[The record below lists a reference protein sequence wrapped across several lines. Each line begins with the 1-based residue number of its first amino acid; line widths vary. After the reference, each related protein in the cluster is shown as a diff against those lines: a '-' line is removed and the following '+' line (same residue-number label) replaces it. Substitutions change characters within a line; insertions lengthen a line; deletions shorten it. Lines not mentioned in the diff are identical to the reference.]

1 MAALV
6 IGSRRNGLTRLSFLA
21 VHAVSAVGPGTV
33 RLGFLAIASGAACAV
48 SAAGP
53 APAALAGRFRLGL
66 TGRSLGRGLCGLR
79 ALIGSLGPAL
89 CLSGGLRRIP
99 GALRLHILPVAGFIR
114 SDVAGRALIHAVC
127 LQNRRNIGHNRRNPG
142 LLQRR
147 LCLAVVGSAF
157 SGCILAAV
165 QFIVVIIHLNF
176 LLSLAGPKSLRS
188 PTRRPPEML
197 PPKAGYRKCAAFP
210 APQAVCHSYICSHP
224 AKNLLAKC
232 SQYIIY
238 GKKIQSARIP
248 PDGLYF

>member
-6 IGSRRNGLTRLSFLA
+6 INSRLTGLTRLNSLA
-21 VHAVSAVGPGTV
+21 VHAVPAAGPGTV
-33 RLGFLAIASGAACAV
+33 RLGFLAISPSAACAV
-48 SAAGP
+48 SAIGP
-53 APAALAGRFRLGL
+53 APAALSGRLRLGL
-66 TGRSLGRGLCGLR
+66 TASPLDRRLV
-79 ALIGSLGPAL
+79 GSQGPAL
-89 CLSGGLRRIP
+89 SLSGVLRRVP

-114 SDVAGRALIHAVC
+114 SAVAGRALIHAVC
-127 LQNRRNIGHNRRNPG
+127 LQNRRNIGHNRRNPC

-147 LCLAVVGSAF
+147 LCLAVVGSTF

-176 LLSLAGPKSLRS
+176 LLSLAGSKSLRS

-197 PPKAGYRKCAAFP
+197 PPKAGCRKCAAFP
-210 APQAVCHSYICSHP
+210 APQAVCRSYICSHP

-238 GKKIQSARIP
+238 GKKIQSARIA